1 MKRAVSESIAEEM
14 AGQAPLFGEPKSEE
28 ELQELALFS
37 EPQLAGR
44 LDEYHAGK
52 AARDKA
58 KGTPPVAVPQPLT
71 DPALLQRAGLMADK
85 AAHRELMLSQGLI
98 TEEEAAQGGHRPSRA
113 SLS

>member
-1 MKRAVSESIAEEM
+1 MKRAVAESFAEGT
-14 AGQAPLFGEPKSEE
+14 AGPPPSLSGPKSEE

-37 EPQLAGR
+37 EAQLAGR

-58 KGTPPVAVPQPLT
+58 KGTPPVAESEPLI
-71 DPALLQRAGLMADK
+71 DPALQRAGLKADK

-98 TEEEAAQGGHRPSRA
+98 TEA
-113 SLS
+113 